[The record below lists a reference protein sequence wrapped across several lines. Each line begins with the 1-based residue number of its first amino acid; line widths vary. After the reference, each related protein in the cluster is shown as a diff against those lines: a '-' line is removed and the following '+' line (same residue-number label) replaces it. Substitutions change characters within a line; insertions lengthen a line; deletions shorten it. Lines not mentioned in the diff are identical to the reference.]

1 VIVPLSTSHPLS
13 SKDLRMPVVDVHNHV
28 VPEGFPACPSCCAKW
43 PSMKH
48 RPDGKSVVSFGD
60 KEFRVLD
67 NRSWDVARRT
77 ADMDE
82 EQVDMQALSPMP
94 ELLSYWL
101 DLDDALAV
109 GRHVN
114 DVIAAMVA
122 KAPKRF
128 VGLGMVPLQDPEL
141 AAKELATLRSDGL
154 VGVEIGS
161 NINGKSPGD
170 PLFDPF
176 YAEAE
181 RQDLAIFVHALHPTM
196 TDRLVGPPM
205 VAPYIAFPTDIGLAG
220 ASLITGRVLEKFP
233 KLRIGLSHGG
243 GTLAMFL
250 PRLET
255 GWQKLPALKNAFAS
269 PAQAARQLYYDNV
282 VFDKPLLRYLIEAYG
297 DTQVFV
303 GSDYPFTAGQKDS
316 AAMFEGIG
324 LSAAQLDRLRGG
336 NAARFLNLQSASKA

>member
-1 VIVPLSTSHPLS
+1 MIAEIVH
-13 SKDLRMPVVDVHNHV
+13 
-28 VPEGFPACPSCCAKW
+28 AA
-43 PSMKH
+43 
-48 RPDGKSVVSFGD
+48 PD
-60 KEFRVLD
+60 
-67 NRSWDVARRT
+67 
-77 ADMDE
+77 
-82 EQVDMQALSPMP
+82 
-94 ELLSYWL
+94 
-101 DLDDALAV
+101 
-109 GRHVN
+109 
-114 DVIAAMVA
+114 
-122 KAPKRF
+122 RF
-128 VGLGMVPLQDPEL
+128 VGLGMVPLQDPAL
-141 AAKELATLRSDGL
+141 AARELATLRSDGL

-170 PLFDPF
+170 PFFDPF

-205 VAPYIAFPTDIGLAG
+205 VAPYVAFPTDIGLAG

-250 PRLET
+250 PRLEN
-255 GWQKLPALKNAFAS
+255 GWQKLPALKSAFAS
-269 PAQAARQLYYDNV
+269 PAQAARRLYYDNV
-282 VFDKPLLRYLIEAYG
+282 VFDKKLLRYLIEAYG

-324 LSAAQLDRLRGG
+324 LSPEQLDRLRGG
-336 NAARFLNLQSASKA
+336 NAARFLNLQNA

>member
-1 VIVPLSTSHPLS
+1 MKVIDVHCHIVPADFPAAPPSCAPE
-13 SKDLRMPVVDVHNHV
+13 KWPRMEDRANGQRAMMVGGREMRVVD
-28 VPEGFPACPSCCAKW
+28 
-43 PSMKH
+43 
-48 RPDGKSVVSFGD
+48 
-60 KEFRVLD
+60 
-67 NRSWDVARRT
+67 NRAWEAARRI
-77 ADMDE
+77 ADMNGED
-82 EQVDMQALSPMP
+82 VGMQAISPMP
-94 ELLSYWL
+94 EILSYWI
-101 DLDDALAV
+101 DAPSALTMA
-109 GRHVN
+109 RYMN
-114 DVIAAMVA
+114 RAIAEIVRA
-122 KAPKRF
+122 APDRF
-128 VGLGMVPLQDPEL
+128 VGLGMAPLQDPEL
-141 AAKELATLRSDGL
+141 AAKELTALRRDFGL

-170 PLFDPF
+170 PFFDPF

-181 RQDLAIFVHALHPTM
+181 RLDLAIFVHALHPTM
-196 TDRLVGPPM
+196 TDRLVGPAM

-255 GWQKLPALKNAFAS
+255 GWQKLPALNRAFAS
-269 PAQAARQLYYDNV
+269 PAQTARRLYYDNV
-282 VFDKPLLRYLIEAYG
+282 VFDKPLLRYLIAAYG

-324 LSAAQLDRLRGG
+324 LSPEQLEWLRGG
-336 NAARFLNLQSASKA
+336 NAARFLNLQNAAKA